1 METRQAFFERQRSP
15 AAALLGMSGFLILL
29 LVAVVGSFIVYSS
42 FRIEVP
48 TGYMAVL
55 TRKTGQDLPND
66 EEVAPTTDHKGVQK
80 QVLTEGRYF
89 YNPYNWRWKVVPQ
102 IDIPQGKLGVRIRLH
117 GEELPYGEIVAQ
129 SDTQKGIVA
138 DVLRPGR
145 HAINADVKGEEGAP
159 PGYVAE
165 VIELHDPVIIPA
177 GFKGVVTKVA
187 AALPADSN
195 KLLSEP
201 GKRGVQEATLNEQT
215 YYVNP
220 YVTRIH
226 LIDCRSQRFNLES
239 DGDMGFPSK
248 DGFWV
253 SLDGIIE
260 FRVKPA
266 EAARVFVIYN
276 EVENDGE
283 HHDAKIDQEIIK
295 KVILPN
301 ARSFCRLKGSDHSGK
316 EFISGETRSKFQAE
330 FQESLK
336 LTCESQG
343 IEIIQALIT
352 RINPPEK
359 IADPVQKRQIALQEE
374 EQYKKQI
381 LQQTAEKQLAIDKET
396 IKQKQAIVG
405 AEQSVIKVTT
415 EAEREQEV
423 TLIDANQRLKV
434 AEFEL
439 SAGEDLAAAEM
450 ARGKAAAA
458 VIEFQNEAEAA
469 GWRKSVQAFDGKG
482 DLYARWVLLK
492 KLAPAFRQM
501 MVNTADSPLMEFFQ
515 EFNVA
520 KSPTPSPTVPA
531 TAAAPV
537 AETANTTSGSR

>member
-1 METRQAFFERQRSP
+1 METRRLENRSP
-15 AAALLGMSGFLILL
+15 AAALLGMSGFIVLL
-29 LVAVVGSFIVYSS
+29 FIAVVGSFVVYSM

-48 TGYMAVL
+48 TGYMAIL
-55 TRKTGQDLPND
+55 THKTGKDLTND
-66 EEVAPTTDHKGVQK
+66 EEIAPSAEYKGVQK
-80 QVLTEGRYF
+80 QVLAEGRYF
-89 YNPYNWRWKVVPQ
+89 YNPYNWDWNVVPQ
-102 IDIPQGKLGVRIRLH
+102 IDIPQGKLGVRIRLY
-117 GEELPYGEIVAQ
+117 GEELPYGEIIAKGEN
-129 SDTQKGIVA
+129 QKGIVA

-145 HAINADVKGEEGAP
+145 YAINAYIQGDDAP
-159 PGYVAE
+159 NYAAE
-165 VIELHDPVIIPA
+165 VIELHDPVVIPA
-177 GFKGVVTKVA
+177 GFKGVVTQVA
-187 AALPADSN
+187 AALPADAN

-201 GKRGVQEATLNEQT
+201 GKRGVQQATLNEQT

-260 FRVKPA
+260 FRVKPE
-266 EAARVFVIYN
+266 EAAKVFVIYN
-276 EVENDGE
+276 EADNDGT

-316 EFISGETRSKFQAE
+316 EFISGDTRTKFQSE

-359 IADPVQKRQIALQEE
+359 IADPVQKRQIAIQEE

-396 IKQKQAIVG
+396 IKQKQAIVA
-405 AEQSVIKVTT
+405 AEQAVIKVTT

-434 AEFEL
+434 AELEL
-439 SAGEDLAAAEM
+439 SAGQDLAAAEL
-450 ARGKAAAA
+450 ARGKAAAE

-469 GWRKSVQAFDGKG
+469 GWRKSVDAFGGKG

-501 MVNTADSPLMEFFQ
+501 MVNTADSPLMDFFQ
-515 EFNVA
+515 EYNVA
-520 KSPTPSPTVPA
+520 SSTPSTPVPA

-537 AETANTTSGSR
+537 AAEAPATTGSR

>member
-1 METRQAFFERQRSP
+1 MNSRSLNDQRAP
-15 AAALLGMSGFLILL
+15 AAALLGMSGLVLL
-29 LVAVVGSFIVYSS
+29 LFIALVGSVVIYNS

-48 TGYMAVL
+48 TGYMAIL
-55 TRKTGQDLPND
+55 THKTGKDLPNN
-66 EEVAPTTDHKGVQK
+66 EEIAPAAEYKGVQK
-80 QVLTEGRYF
+80 QVLAEGRYF
-89 YNPYNWRWKVVPQ
+89 YNPYSWSWKVVPQ
-102 IDIPQGKLGVRIRLH
+102 IEIPQGKLGVRIRLH
-117 GEELPYGEIVAQ
+117 GEELPYGEIIAQ
-129 SDTQKGIVA
+129 RETQKGIVA
-138 DVLRPGR
+138 EVLRPGR
-145 HAINADVKGEEGAP
+145 HAINGHIKSDEAP

-165 VIELHDPVIIPA
+165 VIELHDPVVIPA
-177 GFKGVVTKVA
+177 GFKGIVTQVA
-187 AALPADSN
+187 AALPTDSN
-195 KLLSEP
+195 KLLSDP
-201 GKRGVQEATLNEQT
+201 GKRGVQEATFNEQT

-226 LIDCRSQRFNLES
+226 LIDCRSQRFNLAT

-260 FRVKPA
+260 FRVQPTQ
-266 EAARVFVIYN
+266 AARVFVMYN
-276 EVENDGE
+276 EANNDGT

-316 EFISGETRSKFQAE
+316 EFISGETRTKFQSE

-374 EQYKKQI
+374 AQFKKQI

-405 AEQSVIKVTT
+405 AEQQVIKLTT
-415 EAEREQEV
+415 AAEQEQEV
-423 TLIDANQRLKV
+423 TLIEANQRLKV

-439 SAGEDLAAAEM
+439 SAAEDLAAAET
-450 ARGKAAAA
+450 ARGKAAAE
-458 VIEFQNEAEAA
+458 VIEFQNQAEAA
-469 GWRKSVQAFDGKG
+469 GWKKSVAAFGGKG
-482 DLYARWVLLK
+482 ELYARWVLLK

-501 MVNTADSPLMEFFQ
+501 MVNTADSPLMDFFQ
-515 EFNVA
+515 EFNTGKA
-520 KSPTPSPTVPA
+520 STQSPTVPA
-531 TAAAPV
+531 TAATPTT
-537 AETANTTSGSR
+537 ETAAPSGSR

>member
-1 METRQAFFERQRSP
+1 MDSNRVNNNRAP
-15 AAALLGMSGFLILL
+15 AAALVGLSGFIVLL
-29 LVAVVGSFIVYSS
+29 LVAVIGGYVIYSS

-48 TGYMAVL
+48 TAYMAIL
-55 TRKTGQDLPND
+55 THKTGKDLPNAD
-66 EEVAPTTDHKGVQK
+66 EIAPSAEYKGVQQ

-89 YNPYNWRWKVVPQ
+89 YNPYNWSWKVVPQ
-102 IDIPQGKLGVRIRLH
+102 IEIPQGKLGVRIRLH
-117 GEELPYGEIVAQ
+117 GEELPYGEIIAK
-129 SDTQKGIVA
+129 SETQKGIVA

-145 HAINADVKGEEGAP
+145 HAINGYIRGDDEA
-159 PGYVAE
+159 PGYAAE
-165 VIELHDPVIIPA
+165 LIELHDPVVIPA

-187 AALPADSN
+187 ASLPANAN
-195 KLLSEP
+195 KLLSDP
-201 GKRGVQEATLNEQT
+201 GTRGVQEAALHEQT

-260 FRVKPA
+260 FRVKPE

-276 EVENDGE
+276 EASNDGT
-283 HHDAKIDQEIIK
+283 HYDAKIDQEIIK

-301 ARSFCRLKGSDHSGK
+301 ARSFCRLKGSAHSGK

-336 LTCESQG
+336 NTCQTQG

-359 IADPVQKRQIALQEE
+359 IADPVQKRQIAIQEE
-374 EQYKKQI
+374 EQYKKQL
-381 LQQTAEKQLAIDKET
+381 LQQTAEKQLIIDKET

-405 AEQSVIKVTT
+405 SEQEVIKLITQ
-415 EAEREQEV
+415 AEREQEV

-439 SAGEDLAAAEM
+439 SAAEDLAAAEM
-450 ARGKAAAA
+450 ARGKAAAE
-458 VIEFQNEAEAA
+458 VIEFQNAAEAA
-469 GWRKSVQAFDGKG
+469 GWKKSVDAFGGNG

-501 MVNTADSPLMEFFQ
+501 MVNTADSPLMDFF
-515 EFNVA
+515 EEYNIG
-520 KSPTPSPTVPA
+520 KNGTPSPTVPA
-531 TAAAPV
+531 TV
-537 AETANTTSGSR
+537 ATPATAGSDSTSSSR